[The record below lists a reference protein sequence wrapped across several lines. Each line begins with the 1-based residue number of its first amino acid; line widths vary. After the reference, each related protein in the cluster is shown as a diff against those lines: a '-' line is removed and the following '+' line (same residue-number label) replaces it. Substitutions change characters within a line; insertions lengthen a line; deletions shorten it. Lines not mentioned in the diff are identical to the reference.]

1 MKTFSRLALLP
12 LPLLLTGIAH
22 AAFNPSYVSAD
33 AQWVVSVDFNELR
46 NSALGKEL
54 ISFARSQAVVQ
65 NTSGAQQIPIIP
77 LHGSLSLNFDKVV
90 ETLGSAVSYGT
101 NFSKDLKQMDG
112 ALVLQ
117 GTPDLRKILEAV
129 ALQATLTAPDQV
141 KEVTDLPF
149 PAYAIGGEVFVAFP
163 SEPVIIA
170 SRSKARLVKARDVVR
185 GAAPSLA
192 GAAST
197 SHLSGLVANA
207 GNPIFL
213 AASVAPADGFFPAN
227 QPQTRMLQL
236 VSSGMMSLSED
247 GARTVSR
254 LRLEGSSDE
263 NADKLVKIVQG
274 MVAMGSLA
282 ETSDVDLKAFLQSS
296 SVEKTGR
303 TVSMNLAYSSERIV
317 EMVQNIEKQG
327 KAAVAASTVPTPAAA
342 PSYGKTIG
350 EWTLDQ
356 APVGSVAGPELLTE
370 HTLDNVT
377 LAYGATVTLSF
388 RRDRTGLAVVDNVE
402 IFPAAGTGA
411 PLRFEAENMRLRG
424 YKVQNAPY
432 ASRGKM
438 IAAIGS
444 TGTAQFEF
452 PGEDGSYRMVVHY
465 MEQTA
470 GKTALSVSVKNP
482 EAVPAGN

>member
-1 MKTFSRLALLP
+1 MKTLARIALLP
-12 LPLLLTGIAH
+12 LPLLLAGVAH
-22 AAFNPSYVSAD
+22 ADFNPAYVGAD

-54 ISFARSQAVVQ
+54 IAFARSQAVIQ
-65 NTSGAQQIPIIP
+65 NAPGAEQIPIIP
-77 LHGSLSLNFDKVV
+77 IHGNLSLNFDKIV
-90 ETLGSAVSYGT
+90 ETLGSAVSYGA
-101 NFSKDLKQMDG
+101 NFSKDPKQVDG

-117 GTPDLRKILEAV
+117 GTPDLRKILEAM
-129 ALQATLTAPDQV
+129 ALQATLTTADAV

-149 PAYAIGGEVFVAFP
+149 PAYAIGGQVFVAFP

-170 SRSKARLVKARDVVR
+170 SKSKERLVKARDVVR

-192 GAAST
+192 SASSS
-197 SHLSGLVANA
+197 SHLSGLVANS

-213 AASVAPADGFFPAN
+213 AASVAPAEGFFPAN

-236 VSSGMMSLSED
+236 VSSGMMSLGED
-247 GARTVSR
+247 GTRTVSR

-296 SVEKTGR
+296 NVEKSGR
-303 TVSMNLAYSSERIV
+303 TVTMNLAYSSERIV

-327 KAAVAASTVPTPAAA
+327 KKIAVTPSMPPPPPAFGQKVDEWMLDKA
-342 PSYGKTIG
+342 P
-350 EWTLDQ
+350 
-356 APVGSVAGPELLTE
+356 AGSVVGADLLAE
-370 HTLDNVT
+370 HTIDNVA
-377 LAYGATVTLSF
+377 LSYGATVTLSF
-388 RRDRTGLAVVDNVE
+388 RRDKTGLAVVDNVE
-402 IFPAAGTGA
+402 IFPASGTGA

-424 YKVQNAPY
+424 YKVQNAAY

-438 IAAIGS
+438 IAALGS

-452 PGEDGSYRMVVHY
+452 PGEDGSYRLVVHY
-465 MEQTA
+465 MEQPA
-470 GKTALSVSVKNP
+470 GKTSLTVSVKNP
-482 EAVPAGN
+482 EAAPAAK

>member
-1 MKTFSRLALLP
+1 MNTFSRLALLP
-12 LPLLLTGIAH
+12 LPLLLTGVAR
-22 AAFNPSYVSAD
+22 AEFNSAYVSSD

-54 ISFARSQAVVQ
+54 ISFARSQAIVQ
-65 NTSGAQQIPIIP
+65 NTPGAEQIPIIP
-77 LHGSLSLNFDKVV
+77 IHGSLSLNFDKVV

-101 NFSKDLKQMDG
+101 NFSKNLTQMDG

-117 GTPDLRKILEAV
+117 GTPDLRKILEAM
-129 ALQATLTAPDQV
+129 ALQATLTMPEQV

-149 PAYAIGGEVFVAFP
+149 PAYSIGGELFVGFP
-163 SEPVIIA
+163 SEPVIVA
-170 SRSKARLVKARDVVR
+170 SKSKARLVKARDVVR

-192 GAAST
+192 SASST
-197 SHLSGLVANA
+197 SHLSGLVANP
-207 GNPIFL
+207 GNTIFL

-247 GARTVSR
+247 ASRTVSR

-282 ETSDVDLKAFLQSS
+282 ETTDVDLKAFLQSS
-296 SVEKTGR
+296 TVEKTGR

-327 KAAVAASTVPTPAAA
+327 KSAVAASA
-342 PSYGKTIG
+342 PPPPPPSFGKMVG
-350 EWTLDQ
+350 EWPLDK
-356 APVGSVAGPELLTE
+356 APAGAIAGPDLLAE
-370 HTLDNVT
+370 HTIDNVS
-377 LAYGATVTLSF
+377 LAYGATITLSF
-388 RRDRTGLAVVDNVE
+388 RRDKTGLAVVDNVE
-402 IFPAAGTGA
+402 IFPASGTGA

-424 YKVQNAPY
+424 YKVQNAAY

-438 IAAIGS
+438 IAAVGS

-470 GKTALSVSVKNP
+470 GRTALTVSIKNP
-482 EAVPAGN
+482 EAVPAGK